1 LPAAQATA
9 PELIDK
15 PGKNRFSGCE
25 IKMLLA
31 LDIGNTNTVAGI
43 FDGTSLLHQNRIVTN
58 RDSTA
63 EQLVDSYANWL
74 TQSKVEKEKIRSAI
88 ICSVVP
94 LVTAAFTQMV
104 QSLFKI
110 DALILSSELPLP
122 IKIDIDAPRQV
133 GADRIANAV
142 AAFSKYGGECIVVD
156 FGTATNFDIV
166 NKSGDYI
173 GGVLLPGPETSM
185 AELARK
191 AAQLHLVDIEPPQ
204 KVIGRT
210 TSEALMSGL
219 FFGTVGQIDYMVER
233 IIDEANFNKP
243 AVIATGGLAEKFV
256 SYSKYIQRSEPDLTL
271 EGLRIISEYNKR

>member
-1 LPAAQATA
+1 
-9 PELIDK
+9 
-15 PGKNRFSGCE
+15 
-25 IKMLLA
+25 MLLA

-43 FDGTSLLHQNRIVTN
+43 FDGKNLLHQNRILTN

-63 EQLVDSYANWL
+63 KQLVDSIDNWL
-74 TQSKVEKEKIRSAI
+74 TKAKVEKQQIESAI

-104 QSLFKI
+104 QELFKI
-110 DALILSSELPLP
+110 NALILSSELPLP
-122 IKIDIDAPRQV
+122 IKIDIDAPQQV

-142 AAFSKYGGECIVVD
+142 AAFAKYGGECIVVD

-191 AAQLHLVDIEPPQ
+191 AAQLHLVEIEPPE

-210 TSEALMSGL
+210 TTAALMSGL
-219 FFGTVGQIDYMVER
+219 FFGTVGQVDYLVER
-233 IIDEANFNKP
+233 IIDEAKFNKP
-243 AVIATGGLAEKFV
+243 TVIATGGLAEKFV
-256 SYSKYIQRSEPDLTL
+256 SYSKFIQRTEPDLTL
-271 EGLRIISEYNKR
+271 EELRIISEYNSR

>member
-1 LPAAQATA
+1 
-9 PELIDK
+9 
-15 PGKNRFSGCE
+15 
-25 IKMLLA
+25 MLLA

-43 FDGTSLLHQNRIVTN
+43 FDGKNLLHQYRSVTN

-63 EQLVDSYANWL
+63 EELADSFENWL
-74 TQSKVEKEKIRSAI
+74 KASKVKKEKIQSAI

-94 LVTAAFTQMV
+94 PVTGAFRQMV
-104 QSLFKI
+104 QSLFNI

-122 IKIDIDAPRQV
+122 IKIDIDSPEQV

-166 NKSGDYI
+166 NKNGDYI

-191 AAQLHLVDIEPPQ
+191 AAQLHLVDIEPP
-204 KVIGRT
+204 KNVIGRT
-210 TSEALMSGL
+210 TTEALMSGL
-219 FFGTVGQIDYMVER
+219 FFGTVGQVDYMVER
-233 IIDEANFNKP
+233 IIDEAKFNKP
-243 AVIATGGLAEKFV
+243 TVIATGGLAEKFV
-256 SYSKYIQRSEPDLTL
+256 SFSKFIQSTEPDLTL
-271 EGLRIISEYNKR
+271 AGLQIISEYNSR

>member
-1 LPAAQATA
+1 
-9 PELIDK
+9 
-15 PGKNRFSGCE
+15 
-25 IKMLLA
+25 MLLA

-43 FDGTSLLHQNRIVTN
+43 FDGKNLLYQNRIVTN
-58 RDSTA
+58 KDSTA
-63 EQLVDSYANWL
+63 EHLADSFDSWL
-74 TQSKVEKEKIRSAI
+74 KESAVEKEKIRSAI

-94 LVTAAFTQMV
+94 LVTDVYIQTV
-104 QSLFKI
+104 VSLFKI
-110 DALILSSELPLP
+110 QATLVSSELPLP

-166 NKSGDYI
+166 NLGGDYI

-191 AAQLHLVDIEPPQ
+191 AAQLHVVDVDPPK

-210 TSEALMSGL
+210 TTEALMSGL
-219 FFGTVGQIDYMVER
+219 FFGTVGQVDYIVER
-233 IIDEANFNKP
+233 IIDEAKFNKP
-243 AVIATGGLAEKFV
+243 TVIATGGLAEKFV
-256 SYSKYIQRSEPDLTL
+256 SYSKFIHRTEPDLTL
-271 EGLRIISEYNKR
+271 EGLRIISEYNSR

>member
-1 LPAAQATA
+1 
-9 PELIDK
+9 
-15 PGKNRFSGCE
+15 
-25 IKMLLA
+25 MLLA

-43 FDGTSLLHQNRIVTN
+43 FDGKNLLYQNRIVTIP
-58 RDSTA
+58 DSTA
-63 EQLVDSYANWL
+63 EQLVDSFDNWL
-74 TQSKVEKEKIRSAI
+74 KQSKIEKENISAAI

-94 LVTAAFTQMV
+94 LVTAAFMQMV
-104 QSLFKI
+104 KKLFEI

-122 IKIDIDAPRQV
+122 IKIDIDSPQQV

-166 NKSGDYI
+166 NSSGDYI

-191 AAQLHLVDIEPPQ
+191 AAQLHVVDIKPPQ

-210 TSEALMSGL
+210 TTEALTSGL
-219 FFGTVGQIDYMVER
+219 FFGTVGQVDYIVER
-233 IIDEANFNKP
+233 IIDEAKFNKP
-243 AVIATGGLAEKFV
+243 TVIATGGLAEKFV
-256 SYSKYIQRSEPDLTL
+256 SYSKFIQRIEPDLTL
-271 EGLRIISEYNKR
+271 EGLQIISDYNSR

>member
-1 LPAAQATA
+1 
-9 PELIDK
+9 
-15 PGKNRFSGCE
+15 
-25 IKMLLA
+25 MLLA

-43 FDGTSLLHQNRIVTN
+43 FDGKNLLHQNRFATN
-58 RDSTA
+58 TDSTA
-63 EQLVDSYANWL
+63 EQLADSFDNWL
-74 TQSKVEKEKIRSAI
+74 TKAKVEKQQIKSAI

-104 QSLFKI
+104 QELFKI

-142 AAFSKYGGECIVVD
+142 AAFSKYGGACIVVD

-166 NKSGDYI
+166 SKGGDYI

-185 AELARK
+185 AELARQ
-191 AAQLHLVDIEPPQ
+191 AAQLHVVDIEPPE

-210 TSEALMSGL
+210 TTEALMSGL
-219 FFGTVGQIDYMVER
+219 FFGTVGQVDYMVER
-233 IIDEANFNKP
+233 IIDEAKFNKP
-243 AVIATGGLAEKFV
+243 TVIATGGLAEKFV
-256 SYSKYIQRSEPDLTL
+256 SYSKFIQRTEPDLTL
-271 EGLRIISEYNKR
+271 EGLRIISEYNSR